1 MTGST
6 APLIQLEGVSFAYP
20 NGHLAIEDISLSFQ
34 RGESVAIVGQNG
46 AGKTSAAKLMNGLFK
61 PTSGTVVVD
70 GEDTA
75 ERTTAQ
81 IARKVGYVFQNP
93 DDQIFHSDVYSEIE
107 FGPKNLGFT
116 GSELEDRVYAAAD
129 LTGIGAF
136 VDENPYN
143 LPFSTR
149 KFVAIASTLA
159 MGCDAFILDEPT
171 AGQDRSGME
180 TIGGIVES
188 VKASGKTVV
197 TITHDM
203 QFVADNFDRVVVMA
217 NRKVV
222 ADADKRQIFWNHEV
236 LDEAMLK
243 QPYLSEL
250 ARSLGLRSPVLNL
263 AEFVESFHVTRSG
276 G

>member
-1 MTGST
+1 MTGSAT
-6 APLIQLEGVSFAYP
+6 PLIRLDDVSFSYP
-20 NGHLAIEDISLSFQ
+20 NGHLAIEEVSLSFQ

-61 PTSGTVVVD
+61 PTRGSVVVD

-93 DDQIFHSDVYSEIE
+93 DDQIFHNDVYSEVE

-159 MGCDAFILDEPT
+159 MGCEAFILDEPT
-171 AGQDRSGME
+171 AGQDKSGME

-188 VKASGKTVV
+188 VKAAGKAVV

-217 NRKVV
+217 NRRVV
-222 ADADKRQIFWNHEV
+222 ADADKREIFWNHAV

-250 ARSLGLRSPVLNL
+250 AHALGLRSPVLDL
-263 AEFVESFHVTRSG
+263 AEFVESFHSARAG

>member
-1 MTGST
+1 MTGPE
-6 APLIQLEGVSFAYP
+6 AAIIRLDNVSFAYP
-20 NGHLAIEDISLSFQ
+20 NGHLAIENVSLSFM

-61 PTSGTVVVD
+61 PASGTVSVD
-70 GEDTA
+70 GEDTS
-75 ERTTAQ
+75 EHTTAQ

-93 DDQIFHSDVYSEIE
+93 DDQIFHNDVYSEIE

-116 GSELEDRVYAAAD
+116 GTELEDRVYHAAD

-171 AGQDRSGME
+171 AGQDKIGME

-188 VKASGKTVV
+188 VKALGKTVV

-222 ADADKRQIFWNHEV
+222 ADADKRQIFWNDEV
-236 LDEAMLK
+236 LKVAMLK
-243 QPYLSEL
+243 QPYLSGL
-250 ARSLGLRSPVLNL
+250 ARSLGLNSQPLNL
-263 AEFVESFHVTRSG
+263 AEFVKSFHASRDRQ
-276 G
+276 